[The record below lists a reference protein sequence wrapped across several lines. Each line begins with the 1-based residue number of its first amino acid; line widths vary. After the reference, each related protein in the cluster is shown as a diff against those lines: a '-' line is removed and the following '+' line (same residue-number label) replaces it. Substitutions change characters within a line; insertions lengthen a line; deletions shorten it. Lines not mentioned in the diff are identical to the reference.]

1 MEYERL
7 AFDAALRALDK
18 QEALLDELRGRTG
31 ALLAASALAA
41 SFLGAEAFKDPSPVL
56 AAIALLAFAGSI
68 GASVFILVPRRE
80 HFTFSL
86 SGPGVYEG
94 LYEVREDLGE
104 VYRRLAYDLLGFWEA
119 NDEQLQPLFWAYR
132 LGAGALVVEILALVA
147 LVSGTIF

>member
-7 AFDAALRALDK
+7 AFDVALRALDK

-56 AAIALLAFAGSI
+56 AAIALLAFVASI
-68 GASVFILVPRRE
+68 AASVFILVPRRD

-94 LYEVREDLGE
+94 LYDARDDLAE
-104 VYRRLAYDLLGFWEA
+104 VYRRLSYDLLAFWEA
-119 NDEQLQPLFWAYR
+119 NDGQLQPLFWAYR
-132 LGAGALVVEILALVA
+132 IGALALVVEILTLVG
-147 LVSGTIF
+147 LVSDTIF